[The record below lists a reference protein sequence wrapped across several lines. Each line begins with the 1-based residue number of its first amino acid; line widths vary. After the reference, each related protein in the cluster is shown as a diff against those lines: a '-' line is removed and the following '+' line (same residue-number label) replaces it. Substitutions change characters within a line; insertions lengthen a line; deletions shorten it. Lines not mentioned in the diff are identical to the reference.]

1 MVTSIR
7 KKAKG
12 IAQSI
17 GLTAGWLFSFCMPCN
32 AHSST
37 VYTLTTI
44 TITSTGALAPT
55 PSYPY
60 LRLLQWLTPTTHAS
74 LIRSYISLA
83 PGATFDAQ
91 KRLAI
96 KQRLMALP
104 YFSTVSVTCEKVAGG
119 STPMLSDLI
128 IQTKDRFPI
137 TVDVS
142 LDEGPF
148 CTLTHHNIGGYGHR
162 FSNQL
167 FLKKRWGYGFIYEL
181 PRQHGNYFFGG
192 QYYNQTDIAYG
203 RSYKFNYKNLWVGK
217 LFAIQTKESYASYSW
232 ITGLSGS
239 KQTFTTRPLCRAMS
253 NTTYYDNTFF
263 LGKIGWAAVNYTTT
277 RGVYRLHA
285 LETLPKGGSIEM
297 LYGYQNSACNNRHYI
312 GIHCI
317 KNTAHPR
324 LRYIHLSCKSGTFI
338 NKKRFEET
346 ILKLALAYAGPPIQ
360 TCKGARQFITI
371 DYIAG
376 YRMPKERQLGIR
388 RRDPESLALPDEVNS
403 MQAPIHARLTI
414 HLDSTLHMPIMAPPI
429 RFACLGFVH
438 FIALYNQNQ
447 ALLNQTW
454 IDRYG
459 IGLQVEHASISW
471 LATTLKIG
479 YSPFLGKVVPSIQL
493 DMGHFK
499 HTTDPKPNVV
509 AYS

>member
-1 MVTSIR
+1 MR

-12 IAQSI
+12 IAQFI
-17 GLTAGWLFSFCMPCN
+17 GLTAGWMFSFCMPSK
-32 AHSST
+32 ADASA
-37 VYTLTTI
+37 VYTLRTI
-44 TITSTGALAPT
+44 TITSTGAIAPT

-60 LRLLQWLTPTTHAS
+60 LRLLRWLTPTTHAS

-83 PGATFDAQ
+83 PGVTFDAQ
-91 KRLAI
+91 TRLAI

-104 YFSTVSVTCEKVAGG
+104 YFSTVSVTCKQVKRNSA
-119 STPMLSDLI
+119 TMLSDLI
-128 IQTKDRFPI
+128 IETKDQFPI

-142 LDEGPF
+142 LDEGPL
-148 CTLTHHNIGGYGHR
+148 CTLTHHNVGGYGHR

-181 PRQHGNYFFGG
+181 PHRHGNYFLGG
-192 QYYNQTDIAYG
+192 QCYNQTGIAY
-203 RSYKFNYKNLWVGK
+203 SYNYKFNYKNLWVGK
-217 LFAIQTKESYASYSW
+217 LFAIQTKEPYTPYSW
-232 ITGLSGS
+232 IIGLSSG
-239 KQTFTTRPLCRAMS
+239 KQTFTARPPDTAMS
-253 NTTYYDNTFF
+253 NTTYQNNSFL
-263 LGKIGWAAVNYTTT
+263 LGKVGWVAADYTTT

-285 LETLPKGGSIEM
+285 LETLPKGGSIEI
-297 LYGYQNSACNNRHYI
+297 LYGYQKGKFNNRQYI

-317 KNTAHPR
+317 KNIADPR
-324 LRYIHLSCKSGTFI
+324 LRYLHLSCSSGTFI
-338 NKKRFEET
+338 NKKRCEEA

-388 RRDPESLALPDEVNS
+388 RRDPESLALPDEDNS

-414 HLDSTLHMPIMAPPI
+414 HLDSTLHIPIMIPPI

-454 IDRYG
+454 VDSYG
-459 IGLQVEHASISW
+459 IGLQVEHVTMSW
-471 LATTLKIG
+471 LAATLRIG
-479 YSPFLGKVVPSIQL
+479 YSPFLGKVVPSVQL
-493 DMGHFK
+493 SMGHFK
-499 HTTDPKPNVV
+499 HTTDPKPSVV